1 MNYRLSDTRGVYGL
15 FYEKGGIGLKNF
27 RDTSCTLLAV
37 ATAFGMGVIST
48 IYLETKLFVEA
59 FVAAEKRK
67 DRRNDTD

>member
-1 MNYRLSDTRGVYGL
+1 M
-15 FYEKGGIGLKNF
+15 KNF
-27 RDTSCTLLAV
+27 RYTSCTLLAV